1 MAVNLPK
8 STLLLV
14 VLAGSAAFALVA
26 PAAKKRATPP
36 SATPPAA
43 TAEPM
48 RSSEA
53 PTDDTTISGEVLEQ
67 IDVAKYS
74 YLRVG
79 EHGSAGTWTA
89 VPATSSKLGQRVRVT
104 SARRM
109 TQFSSATL
117 KRTFDVVY
125 FGMLE
130 GEATTPLAASQ
141 PSSGP
146 HAGAGSAADQVRV
159 EGVKRAEG
167 PLGRTIAELYTAKP
181 NHQKVR
187 VRAVVVKQT
196 PGVFGK
202 TFLHV
207 RDGSGRAE
215 DGNNDLAVTTDA
227 EPAVGTQVLLEGT
240 FELDKDF
247 GSGYRYPALL
257 SDAAII
263 Q

>member
-36 SATPPAA
+36 AA

-48 RSSEA
+48 RSSDA
-53 PTDDTTISGEVLEQ
+53 PADDAAISGEVLEQ

-79 EHGSAGTWTA
+79 ARGSAGTWTA

-104 SARRM
+104 SARMM

-130 GEATTPLAASQ
+130 GEGTTPSAASQ

-146 HAGAGSAADQVRV
+146 HAGAGAAAEQVRV
-159 EGVKRAEG
+159 EAVQRAEG
-167 PLGRTIAELYTAKP
+167 PLGRTIAELYSGKP
-181 NHQKVR
+181 SHQKVR

-215 DGNNDLAVTTDA
+215 DGSNDLAVTTDA
-227 EPAVGTQVLLEGT
+227 QPAVGTQVLFEGT

-257 SDAAII
+257 SDAAIV